1 MSQKQGEM
9 ILGRYN
15 SDKTQLRIVFNFFM
29 RNNYQIEQ
37 KKLELQ
43 RYFKERKDK
52 EL

>member
-1 MSQKQGEM
+1 MGQMESEM
-9 ILGRYN
+9 VLGSYN
-15 SDKTQLRIVFNFFM
+15 SEKTQLRIVFKFFKI
-29 RNNYQIEQ
+29 NNYGIEQ

>member
-1 MSQKQGEM
+1 MSQRQGEM
-9 ILGRYN
+9 VLGSYN
-15 SDKTQLRIVFNFFM
+15 SEKTQLRIVFNFFM

-43 RYFKERKDK
+43 RLFTGIKDE